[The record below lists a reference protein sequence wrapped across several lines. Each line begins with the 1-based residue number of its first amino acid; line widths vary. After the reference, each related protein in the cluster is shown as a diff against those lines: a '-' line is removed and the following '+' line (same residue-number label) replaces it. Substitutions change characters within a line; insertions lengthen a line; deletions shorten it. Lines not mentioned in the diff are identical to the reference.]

1 MLDSDLFVFQMHGF
15 TCGVD
20 DLMIIEE
27 KDVERMNQLSSC
39 EEIGDIVHREFI
51 GVMNGDNIGN

>member
-1 MLDSDLFVFQMHGF
+1 MHGF

-20 DLMIIEE
+20 DLMITEE
-27 KDVERMNQLSSC
+27 KDVERMDQLRSC

-51 GVMNGDNIGN
+51 GVMNSDNIGN

>member
-1 MLDSDLFVFQMHGF
+1 MHGF

-20 DLMIIEE
+20 DLMITEE
-27 KDVERMNQLSSC
+27 KDVERIDQLRSC

-51 GVMNGDNIGN
+51 GVMNSDNIGN